1 MVRVN
6 MTAKDLYRAV
16 KHAELRVLES
26 AFQARKDRFYS
37 RHDTELQKQQKEID
51 GVLGELAV
59 IKYLGIPTGPRLNVY
74 HELAD
79 VGDDL
84 EVRATRRLDSPLIV
98 RPNDEHKR
106 RFILA
111 VVSDYYVDL
120 KGWIAGTEALRDDWR
135 ANPNNAGEAWFVPQG
150 ALKRMEVLYA

>member
-6 MTAKDLYRAV
+6 MAAKDLYRAV

-37 RHDTELQKQQKEID
+37 RHDTELEKQQKEID

-59 IKYLGIPTGPRLNVY
+59 IKYLQIPTGPRLNVY
-74 HELAD
+74 HDLAD
-79 VGDDL
+79 VGEDL
-84 EVRATRRLDSPLIV
+84 EVRATRRHHSPLII
-98 RPNDEHKR
+98 RPYDEHKR

-120 KGWIAGTEALRDDWR
+120 MGWIRGTEGMEDGWR

-150 ALKRMEVLYA
+150 VLKRMEVLYT